1 MNKSNEIITEHI
13 AQMTKAVLDAYDS
26 AIKNA
31 KHTTEAFNEEN
42 RDASVVR
49 AWAHATSKAAQEAV
63 EAAHELLKAA
73 AQPEMAWQWMVRRA
87 EEALRWARYAQELAA
102 EARMLAD
109 RAIEAEHAALR
120 RRVEERERLFDALAD
135 VLYAERQYRLAREH
149 ADNGFDDSARDLAAE
164 ASSKLDEAL
173 GVARELVGVY
183 PTDKYAT
190 RALDMGLVL
199 RMELDR
205 YTEALE
211 EGEA

>member
-1 MNKSNEIITEHI
+1 MSNYTDRTEQVMQATETAFRAYDRTI
-13 AQMTKAVLDAYDS
+13 ERARRAAEAYDEENLDA
-26 AIKNA
+26 AA
-31 KHTTEAFNEEN
+31 
-42 RDASVVR
+42 VR
-49 AWAHATSKAAQEAV
+49 AWATGAAEAAQQVLETAYSILRL
-63 EAAHELLKAA
+63 AAEDENPDRWTVH
-73 AQPEMAWQWMVRRA
+73 QA
-87 EEALRWARYAQELAA
+87 EEALRWAREAQQRAA
-102 EARMLAD
+102 EAGELAQ
-109 RAIEAEHAALR
+109 RVEEREREALR

-149 ADNGFDDSARDLAAE
+149 ADSGFDNSARDLAAE

-173 GVARELVGVY
+173 GVARELVGAY